1 MQENNIIEK
10 KKITDQEF
18 LDIFLSKQ
26 NHLKILLL
34 NKPFNKEYKE
44 WALNRFKDLST
55 EDDLREIMCRIRLG
69 LEERPRCPQCGAE
82 IPFEG
87 GYKTFC
93 SKRCQVRYNSP
104 ARVATFKERYGTTS
118 PWGLPKAIETKK
130 KTNLERYGTECTFQ
144 VETCK
149 EKIKATNLKR
159 YGSEYPLGSKI
170 IKEKSKKTWMEKYG
184 ADNPMR
190 CEEIKNKVAQTCL
203 ERYGDTC
210 VFGSNSSILESR
222 VKASMIEKY
231 GTRIPL
237 KNEEIKEK
245 MFQTNLEKYGTRC
258 SLANPE
264 VREKGIQT
272 LLERYNVTN
281 GWLIPEVR
289 AKIDYEKVN
298 ETRRKNGTFNTS
310 EPERLLGELLRAE
323 FGEDDVIPQYKS
335 EAYPWLSDYYIKSL
349 DFYIELQG
357 FYTHGTHP
365 FTSTDEDFQ
374 IIEDFST
381 KISEERVQGLIDIW
395 VISDVIKRNRALEQ
409 GLNFLEI
416 FDIRIENIIQEVLD
430 IVKNQKGYQLI
441 LKV

>member
-1 MQENNIIEK
+1 
-10 KKITDQEF
+10 
-18 LDIFLSKQ
+18 
-26 NHLKILLL
+26 
-34 NKPFNKEYKE
+34 
-44 WALNRFKDLST
+44 
-55 EDDLREIMCRIRLG
+55 MCRIRLG

-93 SKRCQVRYNSP
+93 SKSCQSKYNTP
-104 ARVATFKERYGTTS
+104 ARMNTFKENHNGYIS
-118 PWGLPKAIETKK
+118 AFAMPKTRETIK
-130 KTNLERYGTECTFQ
+130 KTNMERYGVEHNFQ
-144 VETCK
+144 IESCK
-149 EKIKATNLKR
+149 AKIRETNLKK
-159 YGSEYPLGSKI
+159 YGATSPLGSKI
-170 IKEKSKKTWMEKYG
+170 IKEKSKKTWIEKYG

-245 MFQTNLEKYGTRC
+245 MFQTNLEKYGTTC

-264 VREKGIQT
+264 VREKGIKT

-289 AKIDYEKVN
+289 SRIDYKKVD
-298 ETRRKNGTFNTS
+298 ETKRKNGTFNAS

-335 EAYPWLSDYYIKSL
+335 EAYPWRSDYYIKSL

-409 GLNFLEI
+409 DLNFLEI
-416 FDIRIENIIQEVLD
+416 FDIRIGQIIQEVLD

-441 LKV
+441 LNV

>member
-1 MQENNIIEK
+1 MLEK
-10 KKITDQEF
+10 KNITDQEF

-34 NKPFNKEYKE
+34 NKPYNKEYKD

-93 SKRCQVRYNSP
+93 SKSCQSKYNTP
-104 ARVATFKERYGTTS
+104 ARMNTFKENHNGYTS
-118 PWGLPKAIETKK
+118 SFAMPKTRETIK
-130 KTNLERYGTECTFQ
+130 KTNLERYGVEHNFQ
-144 VETCK
+144 IESCKAKIRET
-149 EKIKATNLKR
+149 NMKR
-159 YGSEYPLGSKI
+159 YGAPSPLGSKI
-170 IKEKSKKTWMEKYG
+170 LKEKSKKTWMEKYG
-184 ADNPMR
+184 TDNPMGSD
-190 CEEIKNKVAQTCL
+190 EVKAKVAKTCL

-210 VFGSNSSILESR
+210 VFGSNSSILESK

-231 GTRIPL
+231 GTPIPL
-237 KNEEIKEK
+237 KNQEIKEK
-245 MFQTNLEKYGTRC
+245 QFATNIERYGARC
-258 SLANPE
+258 SLSNKE
-264 VREKGIQT
+264 VREKGIKT
-272 LLERYNVTN
+272 LLEKYNVTN
-281 GWLIPEVR
+281 AYQIPEVR
-289 AKIDYEKVN
+289 AKVDYEKVS
-298 ETRRKNGTFNTS
+298 ETKRRNGTFNAS

-335 EAYPWLSDYYIKSL
+335 EAYPWRSDYYIKSL